1 MGLCPSVRSA
11 PRGRAN
17 LMRFLRLASSSLHP
31 FYLGFATILSSASG
45 STEECHLPVEF
56 PVSEIVW
63 DIVVL
68 AVAAAFFLASAA
80 MGMGL
85 EWLQKE

>member
-1 MGLCPSVRSA
+1 
-11 PRGRAN
+11 
-17 LMRFLRLASSSLHP
+17 MRFLRFAPRSLHP

-45 STEECHLPVEF
+45 PTEECHQPVEF
-56 PVSEIVW
+56 PVSDIVW

-68 AVAAAFFLASAA
+68 AVAAAFFAASAA
-80 MGMGL
+80 MVKGL